1 MEGPTDPQ
9 ILSICALLFCACAC
23 TLLNHSVK
31 QKRNTE
37 QNSQAKTSS
46 RCCSSSTKPGANV
59 FPWDSCLFHNQRFGS
74 VTRSLKFMCFPEARF
89 VFVVFKI
96 P

>member
-1 MEGPTDPQ
+1 MEGPTDPP

-23 TLLNHSVK
+23 ALLNHSVK

-37 QNSQAKTSS
+37 QNNQAKKSS
-46 RCCSSSTKPGANV
+46 RYCSSTKPGANV
-59 FPWDSCLFHNQRFGS
+59 FPWDSHLFHNQRFRS
-74 VTRSLKFMCFPEARF
+74 VTRSLMFICFPEAGF
-89 VFVVFKI
+89 VFVIFKN